1 MGHYMPGSQ
10 SRALMAQKEKLA
22 AQLLSRGLRT
32 SQVAAQL
39 KCSQFFVRKIR
50 NSLDADKGAPNGN

>member
-10 SRALMAQKEKLA
+10 SRACMAQKEQLA
-22 AQLLSRGLRT
+22 TQLLSRGLRT

-50 NSLDADKGAPNGN
+50 NSLATNKGAINGN